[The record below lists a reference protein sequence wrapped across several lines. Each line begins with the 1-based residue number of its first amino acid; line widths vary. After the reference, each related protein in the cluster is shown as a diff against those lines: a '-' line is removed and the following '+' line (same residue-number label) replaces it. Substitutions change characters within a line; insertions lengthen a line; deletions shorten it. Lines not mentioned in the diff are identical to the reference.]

1 MSLEIREALGPV
13 VHWYQRDEIPGRNTV
28 DIVRDVVSD
37 LQEDRAACLNVQRL
51 AQDAKR
57 LCQEGH
63 PVSAFNLATDILN
76 ALGVG
81 PIRSPSPCT
90 PPSSDHPDQPP
101 TD

>member
-13 VHWYQRDEIPGRNTV
+13 IDWYQSDEIPGLNTV
-28 DIVRDVVSD
+28 EIVRDVVSD
-37 LQEDRAACLNVQRL
+37 LQEDRAACLKAQRL

-63 PVSAFNLATDILN
+63 PVSAFNLATDILD

-81 PIRSPSPCT
+81 AVQSPTSNE
-90 PPSSDHPDQPP
+90 SR
-101 TD
+101 